1 MNFLTAIINALVGF
15 VQRNPL
21 TVLVI
26 LILAIAAPALLKGV
40 ALFFLY
46 VVMSILIL
54 AVALILVFRW
64 RMNKVRRQMEEQF
77 GEGFD
82 PRNFG
87 GQGFGSPFAGEPRKG
102 REGEVKVRKTS
113 GAPPRRVGDTLRRH
127 DAGAARQQPTP
138 APRSGTA
145 AGQRDS
151 GTARHRRNKATPVRT
166 RRNGCGNPH
175 PPPHPETLPAGAPFF
190 TPFCTL

>member
-82 PRNFG
+82 PD
-87 GQGFGSPFAGEPRKG
+87 RK
-102 REGEVKVRKTS
+102 S
-113 GAPPRRVGDTLRRH
+113 
-127 DAGAARQQPTP
+127 
-138 APRSGTA
+138 
-145 AGQRDS
+145 
-151 GTARHRRNKATPVRT
+151 T
-166 RRNGCGNPH
+166 RLNSSHPNPSRM
-175 PPPHPETLPAGAPFF
+175 PSSA
-190 TPFCTL
+190 

>member
-54 AVALILVFRW
+54 AVALILV
-64 RMNKVRRQMEEQF
+64 VRRQMEEQF

-113 GAPPRRVGDTLRRH
+113 GAPEKRVSKDVGDY
-127 DAGAARQQPTP
+127 
-138 APRSGTA
+138 
-145 AGQRDS
+145 
-151 GTARHRRNKATPVRT
+151 VEFE
-166 RRNGCGNPH
+166 
-175 PPPHPETLPAGAPFF
+175 ETKEPKQE
-190 TPFCTL
+190 

>member
-87 GQGFGSPFAGEPRKG
+87 GQGFGEPRKG

-113 GAPPRRVGDTLRRH
+113 GAPEKRVSKDVGDY
-127 DAGAARQQPTP
+127 
-138 APRSGTA
+138 
-145 AGQRDS
+145 
-151 GTARHRRNKATPVRT
+151 VEFE
-166 RRNGCGNPH
+166 
-175 PPPHPETLPAGAPFF
+175 ETKEPKQE
-190 TPFCTL
+190 

>member
-77 GEGFD
+77 GEGFGD
-82 PRNFG
+82 QAQGGFRQRNS
-87 GQGFGSPFAGEPRKG
+87 GSPFADRERRG
-102 REGEVKVRKTS
+102 REGEVRVHRTAGTPEKRVSKD
-113 GAPPRRVGDTLRRH
+113 VGDYVDFEEEKER
-127 DAGAARQQPTP
+127 
-138 APRSGTA
+138 
-145 AGQRDS
+145 
-151 GTARHRRNKATPVRT
+151 
-166 RRNGCGNPH
+166 
-175 PPPHPETLPAGAPFF
+175 
-190 TPFCTL
+190 

>member
-77 GEGFD
+77 GEGFMSKD
-82 PRNFG
+82 
-87 GQGFGSPFAGEPRKG
+87 E
-102 REGEVKVRKTS
+102 
-113 GAPPRRVGDTLRRH
+113 
-127 DAGAARQQPTP
+127 
-138 APRSGTA
+138 
-145 AGQRDS
+145 
-151 GTARHRRNKATPVRT
+151 
-166 RRNGCGNPH
+166 
-175 PPPHPETLPAGAPFF
+175 
-190 TPFCTL
+190 

>member
-54 AVALILVFRW
+54 AVALILVFSW

-77 GEGFD
+77 GEGK
-82 PRNFG
+82 FG
-87 GQGFGSPFAGEPRKG
+87 GQGFGSPFAGESRKG

-113 GAPPRRVGDTLRRH
+113 GAPEKRVSKDVGDY
-127 DAGAARQQPTP
+127 
-138 APRSGTA
+138 
-145 AGQRDS
+145 
-151 GTARHRRNKATPVRT
+151 VEFE
-166 RRNGCGNPH
+166 
-175 PPPHPETLPAGAPFF
+175 ETKEPKQE
-190 TPFCTL
+190 